1 MILYRCDRC
10 GTETMP
16 DKFYETELIC
26 TPRDLSGD
34 LDTDTEDRVSLG
46 DLCAACS
53 DALEAQ
59 ARAFMRATPEPPAP
73 ASQDR
78 NPGAPLVGC
87 GDTLEKSS

>member
-1 MILYRCDRC
+1 
-10 GTETMP
+10 
-16 DKFYETELIC
+16 
-26 TPRDLSGD
+26 
-34 LDTDTEDRVSLG
+34 
-46 DLCAACS
+46 
-53 DALEAQ
+53 LEAQ